1 MNRIQDLWGKRL
13 VFFDG
18 AMGTMLQENGLPAGA
33 APEPWNL
40 THPEIIR
47 NIHRAYLEAGCDV
60 LKTNTFGANPI
71 KLHDCSTEKAVSA
84 GVALAKEAIRETG
97 RPAWVALDIGP
108 TGRLLSPMGDLDFEE
123 AYEAFREAAVCGE
136 RAGADLIL
144 IETMS
149 DTYEVKAAVLAA
161 KENTALP
168 VIATLIFDEKGRLL
182 TGGTIEAAAAMLEG
196 LGVDALGLNCG
207 LGPEQME
214 GLLPALRECCS
225 LPLVIN
231 PNAGLP
237 RFVDGKTVF
246 DVNPD
251 DFAEHMLRLA
261 QGGAWMLGGCCGT
274 TPRHIRAMFCP
285 QD

>member
-84 GVALAKEAIRETG
+84 GVALVKEAIRETG

-108 TGRLLSPMGDLDFEE
+108 TGRLLSP
-123 AYEAFREAAVCGE
+123 C
-136 RAGADLIL
+136 
-144 IETMS
+144 
-149 DTYEVKAAVLAA
+149 
-161 KENTALP
+161 
-168 VIATLIFDEKGRLL
+168 LL
-182 TGGTIEAAAAMLEG
+182 YTSRC
-196 LGVDALGLNCG
+196 V
-207 LGPEQME
+207 
-214 GLLPALRECCS
+214 
-225 LPLVIN
+225 
-231 PNAGLP
+231 
-237 RFVDGKTVF
+237 
-246 DVNPD
+246 
-251 DFAEHMLRLA
+251 
-261 QGGAWMLGGCCGT
+261 
-274 TPRHIRAMFCP
+274 
-285 QD
+285 